1 MSQSRRGLC
10 GLKTT
15 QKAGTHGDIGRSA
28 VSLGM
33 GEISQGTGCLELGEN
48 SRRDGADPMMMTD

>member
-1 MSQSRRGLC
+1 M
-10 GLKTT
+10 

-28 VSLGM
+28 VTLGM
-33 GEISQGTGCLELGEN
+33 GEIPQGTGCLGLGEN